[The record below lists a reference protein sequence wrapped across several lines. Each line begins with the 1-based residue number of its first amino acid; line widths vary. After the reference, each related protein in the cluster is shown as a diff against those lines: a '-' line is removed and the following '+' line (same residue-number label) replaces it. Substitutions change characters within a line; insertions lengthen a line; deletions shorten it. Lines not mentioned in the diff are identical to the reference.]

1 MIRAKVGHF
10 HPDGFCSMPIQVT
23 PDTSR
28 RWLIATATG
37 DLGLKELQDF
47 LRTERTGDL
56 RDWPLLFDA
65 TAASTQITSAQI
77 QTLAMQV
84 GGSLRS
90 EGPRAPVAL
99 VASSDLL
106 FALMRM
112 YQIRCENE
120 GVDSIRVFRSRDE
133 ADAWLSS

>member
-1 MIRAKVGHF
+1 
-10 HPDGFCSMPIQVT
+10 MPIEVT

-28 RWLIATATG
+28 RWLVATATG
-37 DLGLKELQDF
+37 ELGAKELQDF

-56 RDWPLLFDA
+56 RDWRLLFDA
-65 TAASTQITSAQI
+65 TGASTHITSGQI
-77 QTLAMQV
+77 QALAMQA
-84 GGSLRS
+84 GGSLRN
-90 EGPRAPVAL
+90 EGRRAPVAL

-120 GVDSIRVFRSRDE
+120 GIDTIRVFRSRPE
-133 ADAWLSS
+133 AEDWLSA